1 MTLGILKKLQIG
13 MMLFGIA
20 MGFIFPVYAIFFV
33 EFKPGMQIWFNLGC
47 VIAGV
52 AVGAFSYMLVKI
64 ILIKQLSKVATACNQ
79 ISAGRIDISLNIKSP
94 DTIGE
99 IASGFNMM
107 LSTLRDLI
115 TQLTEGTKK
124 LTLISS
130 TLSTVNEKLLHT
142 VDEQGSNVAN
152 VSKATHQASSTIA
165 SISDNLS
172 ATDNSAKNISEKAGE
187 TVSFLNKSMETMEE
201 TTQSMNSTLT
211 HMEELQK
218 RSTDISAI
226 VAIISDI
233 AKQTNMLALNAS
245 VEAARAGKE
254 GKGFAVV
261 AEEVGQLAQRT
272 AKATK
277 EVGILIEAFQKGMN
291 KSIGV
296 VKHHSDLTESL
307 QDMLSQSSDGVSG
320 IIHDIDEISVTIH
333 QISTAAT
340 DQSNT
345 FSNINSSMQSIH
357 SGFNNILQST
367 DKVISGSDT
376 IKEFSRHLM
385 ETLRKFHHRRKT
397 PPVQ

>member
-1 MTLGILKKLQIG
+1 MKIGILKKLQIG

-20 MGFIFPVYAIFFV
+20 MGCIFPVYAIFFV
-33 EFKPGMQIWFNLGC
+33 EFKPGMQIWFTLGC
-47 VIAGV
+47 IVAGIV
-52 AVGAFSYMLVKI
+52 VGAFSYLLVKL
-64 ILIKQLSKVATACNQ
+64 ILIKQLSQVATACNQ
-79 ISAGRIDISLNIKSP
+79 ISAGRIDVSLNIKSP

-107 LSTLRDLI
+107 LFTLRDLI
-115 TQLTEGTKK
+115 NQLTEGTKK

-142 VDEQGSNVAN
+142 VDEQGSNVAD
-152 VSKATHQASSTIA
+152 VSSATHQASSTIA
-165 SISDNLS
+165 SISNKLS
-172 ATDNSAKNISEKAGE
+172 ATDSSAKNISEKAGE
-187 TVSFLNKSMETMEE
+187 AVSLLKKSLGTMEE
-201 TTQSMNSTLT
+201 TTHSMSSTIT

-261 AEEVGQLAQRT
+261 AEEVGKLAQRT

-277 EVGILIEAFQKGMN
+277 DVGILIDAFQKGMN
-291 KSIGV
+291 ESIGV
-296 VKHHSDLTESL
+296 VKHHSDLTGSL
-307 QDMLSQSSDGVSG
+307 QTMLTRSSDGVSG
-320 IIHDIDEISVTIH
+320 IIDDIDKVSETIH

-340 DQSNT
+340 EQSNT
-345 FSNINSSMQSIH
+345 FNNINSSMQSIH
-357 SGFNNILQST
+357 SGFNDILQST
-367 DKVISGSDT
+367 DKVITGSNT

-385 ETLRKFHHRRKT
+385 ETLRKFHRRDNASSL
-397 PPVQ
+397 